1 MLTYHIPR
9 RSTVKSMKNW
19 VVLPITVVNI
29 GKQSNTYQQYAM
41 NMQVLFVVQGVNKGY
56 QMINKK
62 INKNKINTVYFFLI
76 PLRNLRLLLHSVLH
90 CLLSMM
96 CLLGTVLT
104 EKLFSSLPLIFQTV
118 CFLWDSC
125 VVVEKAASTRSESNV
140 HFLLRN
146 GTCKGELTPYT
157 CQLSIG
163 YAFWSEYPAYDSP
176 SFIKSAAQY
185 SQCLTL

>member
-29 GKQSNTYQQYAM
+29 GKQNNTNQQYAM
-41 NMQVLFVVQGVNKGY
+41 NMQVLVVVQGVNKGY
-56 QMINKK
+56 QMIKKK

-118 CFLWDSC
+118 CFLWDS
-125 VVVEKAASTRSESNV
+125 EKAASTRSESNV
-140 HFLLRN
+140 HILLRN
-146 GTCKGELTPYT
+146 GTCKGELTSYT

-163 YAFWSEYPAYDSP
+163 YAFWSEYPAYDSH
-176 SFIKSAAQY
+176 SSIEAAPKY
-185 SQCLTL
+185 SQWVTL